1 MDLIKNLK
9 LGTATEIA
17 ITVLI
22 VYCLTQA
29 IKKTKIDNKFLPWI
43 AMILGIFSGLISVVV
58 TGDHNYSSAAVLG
71 FLVGGFTA
79 GLFDGFSGF
88 IDKVPDSQNIFEF
101 NRQDQGKNLQG
112 EELKE
117 SEKEERK

>member
-29 IKKTKIDNKFLPWI
+29 IKQTKIDNKWLPWI
-43 AMILGIFSGLISVVV
+43 AMSIGIFSGLISVPV
-58 TGDHNYSSAAVLG
+58 TGDNNFLTAAVMG